1 MLRTNIDI
9 QNIQKHHITPTSIE
23 CPFDTNIYL
32 RYLNENKNRVI
43 QKNTGPRVLNL
54 WRETPL
60 VIQDL
65 VNYLQGIF
73 GKFYVTSTLIFNVN
87 APHVIH
93 NDDDLEHNAFLA
105 FCLPLKYVGDSDD
118 IKLILF
124 NQYYYQGGAKF
135 FRYDN
140 KERPVF
146 SHKNLSIYDDVFFLS
161 DAGINNEFKQEYL
174 THLQDSWLQ
183 GLTINTVLDWK
194 VGDILCFN
202 CNQLHCSSNFLSK
215 GVDSKI
221 ALSIFT
227 AKERQ

>member
-1 MLRTNIDI
+1 VLRTNIDI

-60 VIQDL
+60 VIQEL
-65 VNYLQGIF
+65 VKYLQGIF
-73 GKFYVTSTLIFNVN
+73 GNFYVTSTLIFDVN
-87 APHVIH
+87 TPHVIH
-93 NDDDLEHNAFLA
+93 NDDDLEHDPFLA

-227 AKERQ
+227 AKERR